1 MPLVFTNRGGGASTA
16 EDGVEAGPAVVSAVR
31 REATREQ
38 AETVASSSHRAPAR
52 SHATGGRARHA
63 AASSMARSS
72 ASPLAAMASMYRCPG
87 SATSAA
93 AVRWCDP
100 EREPLPPPPAALVP
114 APKDAARG
122 MERSSSSS
130 PPRAPRAAT
139 STWCRRRHRLRV
151 LHVSMQHPRR
161 VPAVPSTCGWATRCR
176 RAATVVVGLGSL
188 HTLTSSARR
197 WTRR

>member
-38 AETVASSSHRAPAR
+38 VETVASSSHRAPAR

-100 EREPLPPPPAALVP
+100 EREPLPPPPAGWSRPRRMQRAGWRGVP
-114 APKDAARG
+114 QARRQG
-122 MERSSSSS
+122 RPEPRHQRGADDVIVYGFSMSQCSTHGASQRS
-130 PPRAPRAAT
+130 
-139 STWCRRRHRLRV
+139 RLRV
-151 LHVSMQHPRR
+151 GGQ
-161 VPAVPSTCGWATRCR
+161 
-176 RAATVVVGLGSL
+176 LGVAGPPPL
-188 HTLTSSARR
+188 
-197 WTRR
+197 